1 MKMLLDTNICIYVT
15 KRKPVSVREK
25 FLSLDFADVG
35 VSSIT
40 VAELEYGVY
49 KSQQR
54 EKNQEALNE
63 FLRFL
68 QILPYD
74 EKAAKV
80 YAKVGRELEI
90 KGQVISPMD
99 TLIASHAIS
108 LGVTLVT
115 NNVREFSIISDLV
128 WENWV
133 E

>member
-90 KGQVISPMD
+90 KGQVISPM
-99 TLIASHAIS
+99 
-108 LGVTLVT
+108 
-115 NNVREFSIISDLV
+115 
-128 WENWV
+128 
-133 E
+133 